1 MLSAWDQTRD
11 RLPSSSEWH
20 SSHHCWHWEF
30 SVKLFRTEDA
40 KYLQTIP
47 HHLDIRLSTAQ
58 KPHKYK
64 YKDKIKHRV
73 QAVLNGLSIGHKY
86 GTTARTISWYKDLTR
101 PWYVQ
106 LLCGCCRIF
115 MWFLYDLAVSYAVP
129 GSYRTYDDGIKLF
142 IIYMLYMW
150 KCVLKQP
157 IIRNVL
163 TPIYWSKWHVFVVFS
178 VSCCRQRRHCSLAQL
193 EPFCRS
199 TSTLWNW
206 KTSSAYKVITLVW
219 ETKDFGELNC
229 LLCTHCSWYKKED
242 SLDYCI
248 LHEGDCCG
256 SNVTL
261 YVDPF
266 VKCFLIFFENLL
278 VSSRWNQ
285 VKSVT
290 AVV

>member
-1 MLSAWDQTRD
+1 VLSAWDQTRD

-64 YKDKIKHRV
+64 YKDMIKHHV

-163 TPIYWSKWHVFVVFS
+163 TPSHLLVKMTCFCCVFS
-178 VSCCRQRRHCSLAQL
+178 ELLSSTPTLFIGTTGAVLQVNVNSLELEDFFSLQGDHVGLRNEGLWWIKLFIVYALQL
-193 EPFCRS
+193 
-199 TSTLWNW
+199 
-206 KTSSAYKVITLVW
+206 I
-219 ETKDFGELNC
+219 
-229 LLCTHCSWYKKED
+229 
-242 SLDYCI
+242 
-248 LHEGDCCG
+248 
-256 SNVTL
+256 
-261 YVDPF
+261 
-266 VKCFLIFFENLL
+266 
-278 VSSRWNQ
+278 
-285 VKSVT
+285 
-290 AVV
+290 